1 MSHSGLGNAHADG
14 DSDDSDHRH
23 KRRKPNPA
31 LNGRTKTPSAARA
44 GASPAANPNSFA
56 AKMMAK
62 MGHVEG
68 RGLGATG
75 QGRLAPVDTQLRPQ
89 GAGLG
94 AVKEKT
100 KQAKEEEKREATLRG
115 EILEDSEEEEKKRKK
130 MLKEKRIFGATSG
143 GATPSRPKT
152 KYWTATEIAAAA
164 DGLEVPNVLKFII
177 DATGT
182 ETKLLTSTSGL
193 MSSYSTMVP
202 SETEAEKIARRARRD
217 LEAFA
222 DEWNTLSE
230 RKKFFELQ
238 ESQLASE
245 IVEQHDEIGKLEDI
259 TSAVQELQ
267 RLSLHISDND
277 THNSAW
283 EALTAKLES
292 VQIAHFGDVEGST
305 LQEIAV
311 ATIHPLF
318 KSSLQDWSPLQ
329 EPLHL
334 VPYLQRLSHI
344 LGIKPRPTNT
354 ELALQN
360 GASYTKPPSKSTTA
374 YETML
379 YTLWLPPVRSAI
391 INDWDPHD
399 PTPLLALITAWQ
411 PLLPAFIP
419 TSLLDNLIVQRLTT
433 SLQSW
438 QPHRSSRKHRSSHQD
453 PHTYIFPWLPLLSTY
468 HTSPTSPTG
477 LLFSLRQK
485 IKSLLQTYPLTR
497 HPLTLTPWQPILTTH
512 LPALLTRHLL
522 PRLATHLRTTLLIDP
537 SDQDL
542 EPLTTI
548 QQWTPLLP
556 PPTTAQLLISEFFPK
571 WHQTLHLWLTSNPN
585 YDEIRQWFL
594 WWKEQLPAHPLLDAE
609 WTKGL
614 ETISLA
620 LDLGPERIG
629 ELPPPPP
636 TTMTSS
642 LLNGTTSA
650 PARPEISTPQPAH
663 ETTFRDVVEDW
674 CAANNLLFLPL
685 READPTSG
693 QPLFRIT
700 GSASGRGGVVVFLR
714 GDVVWARGGAKAR
727 AGGDGAKGGD
737 GKKEGFKPVELGE
750 GLLGRAEG
758 RG

>member
-1 MSHSGLGNAHADG
+1 MADG
-14 DSDDSDHRH
+14 SDDSDHRQ

-31 LNGRTKTPSAARA
+31 LNARTKTPSA
-44 GASPAANPNSFA
+44 ASPAANPNSFA
-56 AKMMAK
+56 ARMMAK

-68 RGLGATG
+68 QGLGASG

-100 KQAKEEEKREATLRG
+100 RQAKEEEKREATLRG
-115 EILEDSEEEEKKRKK
+115 QVLEDSEEEERKRKK
-130 MLKEKRIFGATSG
+130 KLKEKRMFGTTSG

-152 KYWTATEIAAAA
+152 KYQTATEIAAAA
-164 DGLEVPNVLKFII
+164 DGLEVPNVLKSII

-238 ESQLASE
+238 ESQMASE
-245 IVEQHDEIGKLEDI
+245 IVEQHDEISKLEGV

-267 RLSLHISDND
+267 RLSLDISNNN
-277 THNSAW
+277 TYSSAW
-283 EALTAKLES
+283 EALTAKLEFMQVAYS
-292 VQIAHFGDVEGST
+292 GDVEAST

-344 LGIKPRPTNT
+344 LGIKPPSTNT
-354 ELALQN
+354 ELTLQN
-360 GASYTKPPSKSTTA
+360 GVSYAKPPSKSTTA

-379 YTLWLPPVRSAI
+379 YTLWLPPIRSAI

-399 PTPLLALITAWQ
+399 PTPLLTLITAWQ
-411 PLLPAFIP
+411 PLLPAFIS
-419 TSLLDNLIVQRLTT
+419 TSLLDSLIVQRLTST
-433 SLQSW
+433 LQSW

-453 PHTYIFPWLPLLSTY
+453 PHTYIFPWLPFLSTY
-468 HTSPTSPTG
+468 HTSPTG
-477 LLFSLRQK
+477 LLFALRQK
-485 IKSLLQTYPLTR
+485 LKSLLQSYPLTR
-497 HPLTLTPWQPILTTH
+497 PPPNLTPWQPFLTTH
-512 LPALLTRHLL
+512 LTTLLTRHLL

-556 PPTTAQLLISEFFPK
+556 SQTTAQLLVTEFFPK
-571 WHQTLHLWLTSNPN
+571 WHQTLHLWLTSSPN

-594 WWKEQLPAHPLLDAE
+594 WWKEQLPAHPLIDAE

-636 TTMTSS
+636 TTTSS
-642 LLNGTTSA
+642 FTNGTTNTSA
-650 PARPEISTPQPAH
+650 PSKPEISTPQPPP

-685 READPTSG
+685 READPASG

-714 GDVVWARGGAKAR
+714 GDVVWARGGVKGRVGGEGR
-727 AGGDGAKGGD
+727 AGGDGN
-737 GKKEGFKPVELGE
+737 KEGFQPVELGE

>member
-1 MSHSGLGNAHADG
+1 M
-14 DSDDSDHRH
+14 
-23 KRRKPNPA
+23 
-31 LNGRTKTPSAARA
+31 
-44 GASPAANPNSFA
+44 
-56 AKMMAK
+56 
-62 MGHVEG
+62 
-68 RGLGATG
+68 
-75 QGRLAPVDTQLRPQ
+75 
-89 GAGLG
+89 
-94 AVKEKT
+94 
-100 KQAKEEEKREATLRG
+100 
-115 EILEDSEEEEKKRKK
+115 
-130 MLKEKRIFGATSG
+130 FGTTSG

-152 KYWTATEIAAAA
+152 KYKIAAAA
-164 DGLEVPNVLKFII
+164 DGLEFPNVLKSNI

-182 ETKLLTSTSGL
+182 ETKLLTSMSGL
-193 MSSYSTMVP
+193 TSSYSTMVP

-230 RKKFFELQ
+230 RKEFFELQ
-238 ESQLASE
+238 ESQMASE
-245 IVEQHDEIGKLEDI
+245 IVEQHDEISKLESV

-267 RLSLHISDND
+267 RLSLDISNDN
-277 THNSAW
+277 THSSAW
-283 EALTAKLES
+283 EALTAKLEFM
-292 VQIAHFGDVEGST
+292 QIAYSDDVEAST

-334 VPYLQRLSHI
+334 VSYLQRLSHI
-344 LGIKPRPTNT
+344 LGIKSPSTNT

-360 GASYTKPPSKSTTA
+360 GVFYTKPLSKSTTA

-379 YTLWLPPVRSAI
+379 YTLWLPPIRSAI

-399 PTPLLALITAWQ
+399 PRPLLTLITAWQ
-411 PLLPAFIP
+411 PLLPAFIS
-419 TSLLDNLIVQRLTT
+419 TSLLDNLIVQRLATT
-433 SLQSW
+433 LQSW
-438 QPHRSSRKHRSSHQD
+438 QPHRSSRKHRFSHQD
-453 PHTYIFPWLPLLSTY
+453 PHTCIFPWLPLLSTY
-468 HTSPTSPTG
+468 HTSPASPTG

-485 IKSLLQTYPLTR
+485 LKSLLQSYPLSR
-497 HPLTLTPWQPILTTH
+497 PPPDLTPWQPILTTH
-512 LPALLTRHLL
+512 LAALLARHLL

-542 EPLTTI
+542 KPLTTI

-556 PPTTAQLLISEFFPK
+556 AQTAAQLLVTEFFPK
-571 WHQTLHLWLTSNPN
+571 RHQTLHLWLTSSPN

-594 WWKEQLPAHPLLDAE
+594 WWKEQLPAHPLIDAE

-620 LDLGPERIG
+620 LDLGPERIR
-629 ELPPPPP
+629 ELPPLPP
-636 TTMTSS
+636 TTTSS
-642 LLNGTTSA
+642 LPNGTTTTST
-650 PARPEISTPQPAH
+650 PSKTEILTPQPTP
-663 ETTFRDVVEDW
+663 ETTFRDVVEDC
-674 CAANNLLFLPL
+674 CAANDLLFLPL
-685 READPTSG
+685 READPASG

-714 GDVVWARGGAKAR
+714 GDVVWARGGVKGRVGSEGR
-727 AGGDGAKGGD
+727 AGSD
-737 GKKEGFKPVELGE
+737 GKKEGFQPVELGE